1 MIQFIAGACT
11 FLESNH
17 YITVSLSYNQEF
29 YRACFF
35 TVHKTKKDKHHCYS
49 QYIIV
54 VVTVVVG
61 EKAFWVSADQ
71 QHHSDPRKNNKSHNS
86 QRSVDLSSSAKST
99 YCYKQLERMTDY
111 VRKCLRQ
118 ETENLVQGIQ
128 PSAVQKLICDRWF
141 VNVSDSE
148 PCSVPSS
155 NTHRAPLISPFLISF
170 SKYIGENPRLL
181 SSDLLFH
188 CVFRGRWEHAER
200 KKLRKSHRGST
211 WGQGFSSFRQ
221 HFLFTLH

>member
-1 MIQFIAGACT
+1 M
-11 FLESNH
+11 
-17 YITVSLSYNQEF
+17 
-29 YRACFF
+29 
-35 TVHKTKKDKHHCYS
+35 
-49 QYIIV
+49 
-54 VVTVVVG
+54 VG
-61 EKAFWVSADQ
+61 EEAFWVSADQ

-86 QRSVDLSSSAKST
+86 HRSVDLSSSAKST

-188 CVFRGRWEHAER
+188 CVFRGRWEHAEN
-200 KKLRKSHRGST
+200 KKNWEKATEEAPGDRDSPASGNTSSLLYSRSGFIT
-211 WGQGFSSFRQ
+211 QGLGGLAWS
-221 HFLFTLH
+221 